1 MRSTSGPQGPPTEY
15 RIAMRK
21 VSGLLLATERR
32 AITGLAGLYATRMLG
47 LFMVL
52 PVLAL
57 YADDLAGATPL
68 LVGLAL
74 GIYGL
79 TQAVLQIPFG
89 LLSDRLGRKPVI
101 AFGLVLFMLGS
112 LVAAQADTIGVV
124 ILGRCLQGSGAVAA
138 AIMALLADQT
148 REQVRTAAMATIGLS
163 IGVAFA
169 VAMVLG
175 PWLAA
180 DYGLAGVFWFTA
192 ALALLG
198 LGVLWKLVPPAPRR
212 VRHRDVGM
220 DREQLRGILAR
231 SDLWRMDLS
240 IFALHLVL
248 MAIFVAVPFR
258 LVNAGIAEPQHGL
271 VYLGVMLLAFVA
283 MVPLVIVAEK
293 RRRMKS
299 MCLAAITG
307 ITLSLFGLA
316 GLGEGTWALFG
327 WLLLFFIAFNL
338 LEATLPSML
347 SKLAP
352 AGAKG
357 TAMGVY
363 STSQFLGAF
372 LGGVL
377 GGWLA
382 QQWGLSAVFIGCG
395 LLGLAWLA
403 AMVGMT
409 PPRHLSSEV
418 VALDDHE
425 QDDALETLMARFAD
439 VAGVEDV
446 LVVPEER
453 LAYLKVDRQRLDEQA
468 LARLTG
474 SGNPHSGT

>member
-1 MRSTSGPQGPPTEY
+1 
-15 RIAMRK
+15 MRK
-21 VSGLLLATERR
+21 LSGLLLASERR

-57 YADDLAGATPL
+57 YADELAGATPL

-74 GIYGL
+74 GVYGL
-79 TQAVLQIPFG
+79 TQALLQIPFG

-101 AFGLVLFMLGS
+101 AAGLLLFVIGS
-112 LVAAQADTIGVV
+112 VVAANADTIGGV

-180 DYGLAGVFWFTA
+180 TFGLSSVFWFTA
-192 ALALLG
+192 LLAALG
-198 LGVLWKLVPPAPRR
+198 LVVLWKLVPPAPRR
-212 VRHRDVGM
+212 LRHRDVGM
-220 DREQLRGILAR
+220 DRRQLSAILTRA
-231 SDLWRMDLS
+231 DLWRLDLS

-248 MAIFVAVPFR
+248 MAIFVAVPFS
-258 LVNAGIAEPQHGL
+258 LVEAGIEAERHGL
-271 VYLGVMLLAFVA
+271 TYLGIMALAFVG
-283 MVPLVIVAEK
+283 MVPLVVIAEK
-293 RRRMKS
+293 RQRMRGMS
-299 MCLAAITG
+299 LTAIAAIG
-307 ITLSLFGLA
+307 ASLLGLA
-316 GLGEGTWALFG
+316 VFGGGWALFA
-327 WLLLFFIAFNL
+327 WLLLFFVAFNL
-338 LEATLPSML
+338 LEAMLPSML

-372 LGGVL
+372 FGGVL
-377 GGWLA
+377 GGFLA
-382 QQWGLSAVFIGCG
+382 QQWGLSAVFAGSATLVG
-395 LLGLAWLA
+395 VWWLLML
-403 AMVGMT
+403 GM
-409 PPRHLSSEV
+409 PAVPHLSSEV
-418 VALDDHE
+418 VALDDDEHG
-425 QDDALETLMARFAD
+425 DALDTLMASFAE

-446 LVVPEER
+446 MVVPEER
-453 LAYLKVDRQRLDEQA
+453 VAYLKVDRRRLDEDA
-468 LARLTG
+468 LARLIR
-474 SGNPHSGT
+474 SGRDRGG

>member
-1 MRSTSGPQGPPTEY
+1 
-15 RIAMRK
+15 MRK
-21 VSGLLLATERR
+21 LSGLLLASERR

-57 YADDLAGATPL
+57 YADELAGATPL

-74 GIYGL
+74 GVYGL
-79 TQAVLQIPFG
+79 TQAILQIPFG

-101 AFGLVLFMLGS
+101 ATGLLLFLVGS
-112 LVAAQADTIGVV
+112 VVAAAADSISAV

-180 DYGLAGVFWFTA
+180 AFGLASVFWFTA
-192 ALALLG
+192 GLAVLG
-198 LGVLWKLVPPAPRR
+198 LAVLWKLVPPAPRR
-212 VRHRDVGM
+212 LRHRDVGI
-220 DREQLRGILAR
+220 DRGQLTEIFTRA
-231 SDLWRMDLS
+231 DLWRLDLS
-240 IFALHLVL
+240 IFSLHLVL

-258 LVNAGIAEPQHGL
+258 LVESGIAAERHGL
-271 VYLGVMLLAFVA
+271 TYLAIMTLAFAA
-283 MVPLVIVAEK
+283 MVPLVVVAEK
-293 RRRMKS
+293 RQRMKGMS
-299 MCLAAITG
+299 LTAIAAIV
-307 ITLSLFGLA
+307 ISLA
-316 GLGEGTWALFG
+316 GLAAFGGRWALFG

-338 LEATLPSML
+338 LEAMLPSML

-377 GGWLA
+377 GGLLA
-382 QQWGLSAVFIGCG
+382 QQWGLSAVFVGSAVLAG
-395 LLGLAWLA
+395 VWWLLML
-403 AMVGMT
+403 GMPT
-409 PPRHLSSEV
+409 PPHLSSEV
-418 VALDDHE
+418 VALDDEHQE
-425 QDDALETLMARFAD
+425 DTLDTLMASFAD

-453 LAYLKVDRQRLDEQA
+453 VAYLKVDRRRLDEDA
-468 LARLTG
+468 LARLIRSNRHG
-474 SGNPHSGT
+474 G

>member
-1 MRSTSGPQGPPTEY
+1 MTIR
-15 RIAMRK
+15 
-21 VSGLLLATERR
+21 LLSTERR
-32 AITGLAGLYATRMLG
+32 AIVGLASLYSTRMLG

-89 LLSDRLGRKPVI
+89 LLSDRIGRKGVI
-101 AFGLVLFMLGS
+101 AGGLVLFALGS
-112 LVAAQADTIGVV
+112 IVAAEATTIGGV
-124 ILGRCLQGSGAVAA
+124 IAGRCMQGSGAVAG

-148 REQVRTAAMATIGLS
+148 REEIRTAAMATIGLS

-175 PWLAA
+175 PLIAA
-180 DYGLAGVFWFTA
+180 SFGLAGVFWFTA
-192 ALALLG
+192 GLALLS
-198 LGVLWKLVPPAPRR
+198 LIVLWRLVPAAPRR
-212 VRHRDVGM
+212 ARHKDVGL
-220 DREQLRGILAR
+220 DRSQLRDTLTR
-231 SDLWRMDLS
+231 SDLLRLDFS
-240 IFALHLVL
+240 IFALHLIL
-248 MAIFVAVPFR
+248 MAAFVAVPFR
-258 LVNAGIAEPQHGL
+258 LVDVGIEPAQQGW
-271 VYLGVMLLAFVA
+271 VYLGVMALAFVG
-283 MVPLVIVAEK
+283 MVPLVIIAEK
-293 RRRMKS
+293 YRRMRVIFIGAVAS
-299 MCLAAITG
+299 MVLV
-307 ITLSLFGLA
+307 LLL
-316 GLGEGTWALFG
+316 LGEASHQRWMLIVLLWA
-327 WLLLFFIAFNL
+327 FFVAFNL
-338 LEATLPSML
+338 MEATLPSMI

-377 GGWLA
+377 GGALSQHFGYDAVFLGAAGFALVWLA
-382 QQWGLSAVFIGCG
+382 IIWKMQA
-395 LLGLAWLA
+395 
-403 AMVGMT
+403 
-409 PPRHLSSEV
+409 PRHLSSEV
-418 VALDDHE
+418 VALDSTH
-425 QDDALETLMARFAD
+425 QGDALDTLMARFAG

-453 LAYLKVDRQRLDEQA
+453 VAYLKVDRQCLDTQA
-468 LARLTG
+468 LAQVI
-474 SGNPHSGT
+474 GTRQDHKSA

>member
-1 MRSTSGPQGPPTEY
+1 
-15 RIAMRK
+15 MRK
-21 VSGLLLATERR
+21 VSGLLLASERR
-32 AITGLAGLYATRMLG
+32 AIAGLASLYATRMLG

-57 YADDLAGATPL
+57 YAEELTGATPL

-79 TQAVLQIPFG
+79 TQALLQIPFG
-89 LLSDRLGRKPVI
+89 LLSDRIGRKPVI
-101 AFGLVLFMLGS
+101 ATGLLLFLLGS
-112 LVAAQADTIGVV
+112 VVAAGSETIGGV
-124 ILGRCLQGSGAVAA
+124 IAGRCLQGSGAVAA

-180 DYGLAGVFWFTA
+180 AFGLSAVFWFTA
-192 ALALLG
+192 LLAALG
-198 LGVLWKLVPPAPRR
+198 LAVLWKLVPPAPRR
-212 VRHRDVGM
+212 LRHRDVGI
-220 DREQLRGILAR
+220 DRGQLAAIFTRA
-231 SDLWRMDLS
+231 DLWRLDLS
-240 IFALHLVL
+240 IFSLHLVL

-258 LVNAGIAEPQHGL
+258 LVEAGIGVERHGL
-271 VYLGVMLLAFVA
+271 TYLAIMALAFVG
-283 MVPLVIVAEK
+283 MVPLVIIAEK
-293 RRRMKS
+293 RQRMKS
-299 MCLAAITG
+299 MCLVAIAAITV
-307 ITLSLFGLA
+307 SLAGLA
-316 GLGEGTWALFG
+316 GFGSGWALFA

-357 TAMGVY
+357 SAMGLY

-372 LGGVL
+372 LGGVM
-377 GGWLA
+377 GGLLA
-382 QQWGLSAVFIGCG
+382 QQWGLTAVFVGSAVLAGVWW
-395 LLGLAWLA
+395 LLML
-403 AMVGMT
+403 GM
-409 PPRHLSSEV
+409 PPPPHLSSEV
-418 VALDDHE
+418 VALGDEH
-425 QDDALETLMARFAD
+425 QGDALDTLMASFAD

-453 LAYLKVDRQRLDEQA
+453 VAYLKVDRRRLDEEA
-468 LARLTG
+468 LARLIR
-474 SGNPHSGT
+474 SGRQRGG

>member
-1 MRSTSGPQGPPTEY
+1 
-15 RIAMRK
+15 MRK
-21 VSGLLLATERR
+21 VSALLLPTERR
-32 AITGLAGLYATRMLG
+32 AIAGLAGLYATRMLG

-57 YADDLAGATPL
+57 YADDLVGSTPL

-74 GIYGL
+74 GVYGL
-79 TQAVLQIPFG
+79 AQAILQIPFG
-89 LLSDRLGRKPVI
+89 MLSDRLGRKPVI
-101 AFGLVLFMLGS
+101 AAGLLLFLVGS
-112 LVAAQADTIGVV
+112 LVAARAETIEGV
-124 ILGRCLQGSGAVAA
+124 IIGRCLQGSGAVAA

-175 PWLAA
+175 PWLASGF
-180 DYGLAGVFWFTA
+180 GLSAVFWFTA
-192 ALALLG
+192 LLAIAG
-198 LGVLWKLVPPAPRR
+198 LVVLWKVVPPAPRR
-212 VRHRDVGM
+212 LQHRDVGI
-220 DREQLRGILAR
+220 DRAQLKATLGR
-231 SDLWRMDLS
+231 SDLLRLDLS

-258 LVNAGIAEPQHGL
+258 LLEAGIVQERHGL
-271 VYLGVMLLAFVA
+271 TYLGVMALAFVV

-293 RRRMKS
+293 RRRMKT
-299 MCLAAITG
+299 MCLLAIG
-307 ITLSLFGLA
+307 AITLSLGGMAGLA
-316 GLGEGTWALFG
+316 SSVWGLLG
-327 WLLLFFIAFNL
+327 WLLLFFTAFNL

-352 AGAKG
+352 AGTKG

-382 QQWGLSAVFIGCG
+382 HQWGLGAVFLGCALVG
-395 LLGLAWLA
+395 VIWLA
-403 AMVGMT
+403 LMAGMA
-409 PPRHLSSEV
+409 PPPYLSSEV
-418 VALDDHE
+418 VALDGEHH
-425 QDDALETLMARFAD
+425 DDAWDTLMEKFAE

-446 LVVPEER
+446 MVVPESR
-453 LAYLKVDRQRLDEQA
+453 LAYLKVDRQRLDEKA
-468 LARLTG
+468 LARLIETG
-474 SGNPHSGT
+474 KGPDA

>member
-1 MRSTSGPQGPPTEY
+1 
-15 RIAMRK
+15 MRK
-21 VSGLLLATERR
+21 LSGLLLPAERR

-79 TQAVLQIPFG
+79 TQAALQIPFG

-101 AFGLVLFMLGS
+101 AAGLLLFLLGS
-112 LVAAQADTIGVV
+112 VVAASADSIGGV

-175 PWLAA
+175 PLVAGA
-180 DYGLAGVFWFTA
+180 FGLAGVFWFTA
-192 ALALLG
+192 ALAALG
-198 LGVLWKLVPPAPRR
+198 LPVLWKLVPRAPRR
-212 VRHRDVGM
+212 LRHRDVGI
-220 DREQLRGILAR
+220 DRAQLGRILGR
-231 SDLWRMDLS
+231 PELLRLDLS

-258 LVNAGIAEPQHGL
+258 LLDAGIATERHGL
-271 VYLGVMLLAFVA
+271 AYLGVMALAFLG
-283 MVPLVIVAEK
+283 MVPLVVVAEK
-293 RRRMKS
+293 RRRMKA
-299 MCLAAITG
+299 MVLLAIAAM
-307 ITLSLFGLA
+307 LVSLLGLA
-316 GLGEGTWALFG
+316 WVGAGLWALLA
-327 WLLLFFIAFNL
+327 WLWLFFVGFNL
-338 LEATLPSML
+338 LEATLPSLL

-377 GGWLA
+377 GGALA
-382 QQWGLSAVFIGCG
+382 QQWGLSAVF
-395 LLGLAWLA
+395 LGAAVLVLAWFVVMLGMRPPPHLA
-403 AMVGMT
+403 
-409 PPRHLSSEV
+409 SEV
-418 VALDDHE
+418 VALDEDHG
-425 QDDALETLMARFAD
+425 DDALETLMAKFAE

-468 LARLTG
+468 LARLIDTQQ
-474 SGNPHSGT
+474 S

>member
-1 MRSTSGPQGPPTEY
+1 
-15 RIAMRK
+15 MRK
-21 VSGLLLATERR
+21 VSALLLATERR
-32 AITGLAGLYATRMLG
+32 AISGLAGLYASRMLG

-57 YADDLAGATPL
+57 YADTLEGATPL

-74 GIYGL
+74 GVYGL

-89 LLSDRLGRKPVI
+89 LLSDRIGRKRVI
-101 AFGLVLFMLGS
+101 AIGLLIFAAGS
-112 LVAAQADTIGVV
+112 IVAAMADTIGGV
-124 ILGRCLQGSGAVAA
+124 IVGRALQGSGAIAA

-163 IGVAFA
+163 IGVSFA
-169 VAMVLG
+169 IAMVLG
-175 PWLAA
+175 PWLASWG
-180 DYGLAGVFWFTA
+180 GLSSLFWFTA
-192 ALALLG
+192 LLTLVG
-198 LGVLWKLVPPAPRR
+198 LLVLWRWVPPAPRR
-212 VRHRDVGM
+212 LRHRDVGL
-220 DREQLRGILAR
+220 DRQQFKRVITR
-231 SDLWRMDLS
+231 PDLWRLDVS

-258 LVNAGIAEPQHGL
+258 LLNAGVAVEYHGL
-271 VYLGVMLLAFVA
+271 AYLAIMGLSFVA

-293 RRRMKS
+293 RQRMKL
-299 MCLAAITG
+299 MCLLAIG
-307 ITLSLFGLA
+307 AIVLSLAALGLPFSQGQ
-316 GLGEGTWALFG
+316 GLFV
-327 WLLLFFIAFNL
+327 WLLVFFTGFNL

-372 LGGVL
+372 LGGTL

-382 QQWGLSAVFIGCG
+382 HTWGLDAVFIGCAA
-395 LLGLAWLA
+395 LALGWWLA
-403 AMVGMT
+403 MCGMPS
-409 PPRHLSSEV
+409 PPPLSSEV
-418 VALDDHE
+418 VALHDT
-425 QDDALETLMARFAD
+425 QPDAMDLLMEHLAD

-446 LVVPEER
+446 MVVPEER
-453 LAYLKVDRQRLDEQA
+453 LVYLKVNRKELDQAA
-468 LARLTG
+468 LARLIPPPR
-474 SGNPHSGT
+474 S

>member
-1 MRSTSGPQGPPTEY
+1 MRHVFARLLTS
-15 RIAMRK
+15 
-21 VSGLLLATERR
+21 ERR
-32 AITGLAGLYATRMLG
+32 AISGLAGLYASRMLG

-57 YADDLAGATPL
+57 YADELAGATPL
-68 LVGLAL
+68 LIGLAL

-79 TQAVLQIPFG
+79 TQACLQVPFG
-89 LLSDRLGRKPVI
+89 WLSDRFGRKRMIVI
-101 AFGLVLFMLGS
+101 GLVLFGLGS
-112 LVAAQADTIGVV
+112 VVAALADSMSGIIIG
-124 ILGRCLQGSGAVAA
+124 RALQGSGAVAA
-138 AIMALLADQT
+138 VIMALLADQT

-180 DYGLAGVFWFTA
+180 SFGLAGVFWFTA
-192 ALALLG
+192 ALGLLG
-198 LGVLWKLVPPAPRR
+198 LVVLWRLVPPAPRR
-212 VRHRDVGM
+212 MRHRDVGM
-220 DREQLRGILAR
+220 DRDQLRGILGNA
-231 SDLWRMDLS
+231 DLWRMDAS

-258 LVNAGIAEPQHGL
+258 LLDAGIAIERHGL
-271 VYLGVMLLAFVA
+271 TYLSIMLLAFVF
-283 MVPLVIVAEK
+283 MVPLVIIAEK
-293 RRRMKS
+293 RRRMKA
-299 MCLAAITG
+299 MCLLAIVA

-316 GLGEGTWALFG
+316 GIGEGFAALFG

-357 TAMGVY
+357 TAMGIY
-363 STSQFLGAF
+363 STGQFLGAF

-377 GGWLA
+377 GGALV
-382 QQWGLSAVFIGCG
+382 QLWGLSAVFVGCG
-395 LLGLAWLA
+395 LVGLAWLGVMA
-403 AMVGMT
+403 GMS
-409 PPRHLSSEV
+409 PPRHLTSEV
-418 VALDDHE
+418 VALDGGGA
-425 QDDALETLMARFAD
+425 DDALDALMARFAEI
-439 VAGVEDV
+439 AGVEEV

-474 SGNPHSGT
+474 SGNPHSGA

>member
-1 MRSTSGPQGPPTEY
+1 
-15 RIAMRK
+15 MRK
-21 VSGLLLATERR
+21 LSGLLLASERR

-57 YADDLAGATPL
+57 YADELAGATPL

-74 GIYGL
+74 GVYGL
-79 TQAVLQIPFG
+79 TQAILQIPFG

-101 AFGLVLFMLGS
+101 ATGLLLFLVGS
-112 LVAAQADTIGVV
+112 VVAAAADSISAV

-180 DYGLAGVFWFTA
+180 AFGLASVFWFTA
-192 ALALLG
+192 GLAVLG
-198 LGVLWKLVPPAPRR
+198 LAVLWKLVPPAPRR
-212 VRHRDVGM
+212 LRHRDVGI
-220 DREQLRGILAR
+220 DRGQLTEIFTRA
-231 SDLWRMDLS
+231 DLWRLDLS
-240 IFALHLVL
+240 IFSLHLVL

-258 LVNAGIAEPQHGL
+258 LVESGIAAERHGL
-271 VYLGVMLLAFVA
+271 TYLAIMTLAFAA
-283 MVPLVIVAEK
+283 MVPLVVVAEK
-293 RRRMKS
+293 RQRMKGMS
-299 MCLAAITG
+299 LTAIAAIVV
-307 ITLSLFGLA
+307 SLA
-316 GLGEGTWALFG
+316 GLAAFEGRWALFG

-338 LEATLPSML
+338 LEAMLPSML

-377 GGWLA
+377 GGLLA
-382 QQWGLSAVFIGCG
+382 QQWGLPAVFVGS
-395 LLGLAWLA
+395 AALA
-403 AMVGMT
+403 ALWWLLMLGMPA
-409 PPRHLSSEV
+409 PPHLSSEV
-418 VALDDHE
+418 VALDDEHQE
-425 QDDALETLMARFAD
+425 DTLDTLMASFAD

-453 LAYLKVDRQRLDEQA
+453 VAYLKVDRRRLDEDA
-468 LARLTG
+468 LARLIRSNRHG
-474 SGNPHSGT
+474 G

>member
-1 MRSTSGPQGPPTEY
+1 
-15 RIAMRK
+15 MRK
-21 VSGLLLATERR
+21 VSGLLLPSERR
-32 AITGLAGLYATRMLG
+32 AITGLASLYATRMLG

-57 YADDLAGATPL
+57 YADDLSGATPL

-74 GIYGL
+74 GVYGL
-79 TQAVLQIPFG
+79 TQALLQIPFG
-89 LLSDRLGRKPVI
+89 ALSDRIGRKPVI
-101 AFGLVLFMLGS
+101 AFGLVLFMMGS
-112 LVAAQADTIGVV
+112 VVAANAESIGGV
-124 ILGRCLQGSGAVAA
+124 IAGRSLQGSGAVAA

-169 VAMVLG
+169 LAMVLG

-180 DYGLAGVFWFTA
+180 GFGLSSVFWFTA
-192 ALALLG
+192 VLALLG
-198 LGVLWKLVPPAPRR
+198 IAVLWKLVPPAPRR
-212 VRHRDVGM
+212 LQHRDVGIE
-220 DREQLRGILAR
+220 RSQLAATLGRHELLR
-231 SDLWRMDLS
+231 LDLS
-240 IFALHLVL
+240 IFALHLIL

-258 LVNAGIAEPQHGL
+258 LLEAGIAVERHGL
-271 VYLGVMLLAFVA
+271 TYLGVMLLAFA
-283 MVPLVIVAEK
+283 GMVPLVILAEK
-293 RRRMKS
+293 RRQMKA
-299 MCLAAITG
+299 MCLLAIG
-307 ITLSLFGLA
+307 AITLSLGGLA
-316 GLGEGTWALFG
+316 GLEGSLWGLWG

-377 GGWLA
+377 GGFLA
-382 QQWGLSAVFIGCG
+382 QQWGLAAVFVGCG
-395 LLGLAWLA
+395 LLGVVWLA
-403 AMVGMT
+403 LMAGMT
-409 PPRHLSSEV
+409 PPPHLASEV
-418 VALDDHE
+418 VALDDEH
-425 QDDALETLMARFAD
+425 QGAALESLAARFAE

-446 LVVPEER
+446 LVVPEDR
-453 LAYLKVDRQRLDEQA
+453 LAYLKVDRRHLDEEA
-468 LARLTG
+468 LARVIDNG
-474 SGNPHSGT
+474 KERA